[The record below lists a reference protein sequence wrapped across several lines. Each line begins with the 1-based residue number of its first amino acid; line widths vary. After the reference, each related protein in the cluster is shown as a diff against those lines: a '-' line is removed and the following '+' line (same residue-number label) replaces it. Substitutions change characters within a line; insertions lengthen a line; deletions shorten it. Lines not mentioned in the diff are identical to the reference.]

1 MLHEPSRVGGVVDL
15 LPHHRRS
22 RTNMI
27 AAAVEAL
34 DRRRRRRSE
43 EKGKV
48 KRGFVGSGGEG

>member
-1 MLHEPSRVGGVVDL
+1 
-15 LPHHRRS
+15 
-22 RTNMI
+22 MI